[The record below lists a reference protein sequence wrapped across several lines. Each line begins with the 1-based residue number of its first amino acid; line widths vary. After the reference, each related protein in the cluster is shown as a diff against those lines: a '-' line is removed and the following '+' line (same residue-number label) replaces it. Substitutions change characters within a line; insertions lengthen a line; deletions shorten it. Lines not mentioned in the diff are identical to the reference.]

1 MNPSW
6 SLLFLGVGG
15 PARLESAAQR
25 VPTLREDGWTGL
37 GPRARISFPGSS
49 SAWYQKESDC
59 VQESPEVKAIGTG
72 PEWVMRAKGPEEPRC
87 VAKRES
93 REREPEIVCVEDTS
107 SQSV

>member
-1 MNPSW
+1 MDWAWAQGKDILSW
-6 SLLFLGVGG
+6 QLLCLV
-15 PARLESAAQR
+15 
-25 VPTLREDGWTGL
+25 
-37 GPRARISFPGSS
+37 
-49 SAWYQKESDC
+49 QKESDC